1 MGYTIRVKY
10 NPRIQQPEA
19 SLHDPCWKI
28 LRLHC
33 VVTPFWSGA
42 TGGEN
47 RFLKVCGCGLTQNF
61 SSGFNHPVVVASC
74 HGRCKKFDSW
84 GRHEHV
90 SLPKNN
96 IAPEKWIVGRLSFW
110 GGKRSIFRGYN
121 GYRLYT

>member
-1 MGYTIRVKY
+1 M
-10 NPRIQQPEA
+10 
-19 SLHDPCWKI
+19 
-28 LRLHC
+28 
-33 VVTPFWSGA
+33 TPFWSGA

-121 GYRLYT
+121 GYRLYTCFWGGYVMAYIHVSKLGFISGWNCS